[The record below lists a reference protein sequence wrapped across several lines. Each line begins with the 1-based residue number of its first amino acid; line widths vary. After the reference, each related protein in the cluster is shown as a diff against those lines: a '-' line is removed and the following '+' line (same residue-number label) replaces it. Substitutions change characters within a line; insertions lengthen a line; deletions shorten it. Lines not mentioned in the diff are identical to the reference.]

1 MNRPAQTSPA
11 TTINM
16 AAFQP
21 TATEVYTVA
30 VVGFNQTERIV
41 LGSIFGLS
49 ARRNPSFIAFTP
61 KPDTSPDLFLID
73 ADDKRCADF
82 LRAVTSKSKAPIIL
96 VGESDHGTRHF
107 VLPRPLRHGA
117 ALAIFA
123 QAMKERFRPASSPA
137 VNEFPAEVPLRSPVA
152 APPVAPPIQ
161 RQQAPAPHP
170 AMVSTDRVLVVDDSL
185 AVRKF
190 MENKLAPYAFGVDF
204 AESGEQAIG
213 FTGEKT
219 YTCVFL
225 DVILPG
231 VDGYQVCKLIKSKK
245 SAGKTTAVVML
256 TSKSSPFDK
265 IRGTMAGCDA
275 YLTKP
280 VDEDRLLEVI
290 SKFVTAATPEEMA
303 V

>member
-1 MNRPAQTSPA
+1 MNSSGKVSSV

-21 TATEVYTVA
+21 VATEVYTVA
-30 VVGFNQTERIV
+30 VVGFNQTERII

-49 ARRNPSFIAFTP
+49 ARRNPSFVAFTP
-61 KPDTSPDLFLID
+61 KPGASPDLFLID
-73 ADDKRCADF
+73 ADDRRCPDF
-82 LRAVTSKSKAPIIL
+82 LRAVTTKSKAPIIL
-96 VGESDHGTRHF
+96 VGDTAHGGGHF

-117 ALAIFA
+117 ALAMFA
-123 QAMKERFRPASSPA
+123 QAMRERSRPVPPAPAVRTVVQTPIQVPRVATTAPARPVVPAS
-137 VNEFPAEVPLRSPVA
+137 
-152 APPVAPPIQ
+152 
-161 RQQAPAPHP
+161 APA
-170 AMVSTDRVLVVDDSL
+170 SEDRVLVVDDSL
-185 AVRKF
+185 AVRRF
-190 MENKLAPYAFGVDF
+190 METRLAPYAFGVDF

-213 FTGEKT
+213 FTGERS

-245 SAGKTTAVVML
+245 PVGKPTAVVML

-290 SKFVTAATPEEMA
+290 SRFVSASTPEEVA

>member
-1 MNRPAQTSPA
+1 MTIPVRMPAA

-21 TATEVYTVA
+21 APAEVHTVA

-73 ADDKRCADF
+73 ADDRRCPDF
-82 LRAVTSKSKAPIIL
+82 LRAVTSKSRAPIIL
-96 VGESDHGTRHF
+96 VGGSDHGTRHF

-123 QAMKERFRPASSPA
+123 QAIRERFRPAPDESQVLPKPA
-137 VNEFPAEVPLRSPVA
+137 VQAPGPLAA
-152 APPVAPPIQ
+152 APSAQ
-161 RQQAPAPHP
+161 PA
-170 AMVSTDRVLVVDDSL
+170 ARSDAVSTDRVLVVDDSL

-190 MENKLAPYAFGVDF
+190 METRLAPYAFGVDF

-213 FTGEKT
+213 FTGERT

-231 VDGYQVCKLIKSKK
+231 VDGYQVCKLIKGKK
-245 SAGKTTAVVML
+245 SAEKPTAVVML

-290 SKFVTAATPEEMA
+290 SRFVSTTTPEEMA

>member
-1 MNRPAQTSPA
+1 MNRPAQNSPA

-21 TATEVYTVA
+21 AATEVYTVA

-73 ADDKRCADF
+73 ADDKRCPDF

-123 QAMKERFRPASSPA
+123 QAMKERFRSAP
-137 VNEFPAEVPLRSPVA
+137 NEFPAMPKPEFPPRS
-152 APPVAPPIQ
+152 PVAPPIQ
-161 RQQAPAPHP
+161 LQRAPAPHP
-170 AMVSTDRVLVVDDSL
+170 AVVSTDRVLVVDDSL

-190 MENKLAPYAFGVDF
+190 MESKLAPYAFGVDF

-245 SAGKTTAVVML
+245 SAGKPTAVVML

-290 SKFVTAATPEEMA
+290 SKFVTAAMPEEMA

>member
-1 MNRPAQTSPA
+1 
-11 TTINM
+11 
-16 AAFQP
+16 
-21 TATEVYTVA
+21 
-30 VVGFNQTERIV
+30 V

-61 KPDTSPDLFLID
+61 KPDTTPDLFLID

-82 LRAVTSKSKAPIIL
+82 LRAVTAKSKAPIIL
-96 VGESDHGTRHF
+96 VGDSDHGTRHF

-117 ALAIFA
+117 ALAMFA
-123 QAMKERFRPASSPA
+123 QAMKERFRPAS
-137 VNEFPAEVPLRSPVA
+137 NEPRPVLKPEIAAPQPVA
-152 APPVAPPIQ
+152 AAVSP
-161 RQQAPAPHP
+161 QQAPAPHP
-170 AMVSTDRVLVVDDSL
+170 AMASTDRVLVVDDSL

-190 MENKLAPYAFGVDF
+190 METKLAPYAFGVDF

-213 FTGEKT
+213 FTGERT

-245 SAGKTTAVVML
+245 SAGKATAVVML

-290 SKFVTAATPEEMA
+290 SKFVSASMPEEMA

>member
-16 AAFQP
+16 AAFQS

-73 ADDKRCADF
+73 ADDRRCPDF

-123 QAMKERFRPASSPA
+123 QAMKERFRPAP
-137 VNEFPAEVPLRSPVA
+137 NEFPAAPRPELPLRSPVA
-152 APPVAPPIQ
+152 APVAPPIQ
-161 RQQAPAPHP
+161 LQQAPAPHP
-170 AMVSTDRVLVVDDSL
+170 AMASTDRVLVVDDSL

-190 MENKLAPYAFGVDF
+190 MESKLAPYAFGVDF

-213 FTGEKT
+213 FTGERT

-290 SKFVTAATPEEMA
+290 SKFVTAAMPEEMA

>member
-1 MNRPAQTSPA
+1 MRMTGAVRISCAPSP
-11 TTINM
+11 
-16 AAFQP
+16 
-21 TATEVYTVA
+21 
-30 VVGFNQTERIV
+30 
-41 LGSIFGLS
+41 
-49 ARRNPSFIAFTP
+49 
-61 KPDTSPDLFLID
+61 
-73 ADDKRCADF
+73 
-82 LRAVTSKSKAPIIL
+82 
-96 VGESDHGTRHF
+96 
-107 VLPRPLRHGA
+107 PR
-117 ALAIFA
+117 A
-123 QAMKERFRPASSPA
+123 QAMRERFRPAPNAFPPEVA
-137 VNEFPAEVPLRSPVA
+137 VQSPVTA
-152 APPVAPPIQ
+152 AVSL
-161 RQQAPAPHP
+161 QQAPLPHP
-170 AMVSTDRVLVVDDSL
+170 AMASTDRVLVVDDSL

-190 MENKLAPYAFGVDF
+190 MEAKLAPYAFGVDF

-245 SAGKTTAVVML
+245 SAGKATAVVML

-290 SKFVTAATPEEMA
+290 SKFVSAAMPEEMA